1 MMKVVNIMSE
11 MVEIEDNIK
20 GMGYI
25 EVKEVGRI
33 G

>member
-20 GMGYI
+20 VMGYI

-33 G
+33 S

>member
-11 MVEIEDNIK
+11 MVEIKDNIK

-25 EVKEVGRI
+25 EVKEVGCI